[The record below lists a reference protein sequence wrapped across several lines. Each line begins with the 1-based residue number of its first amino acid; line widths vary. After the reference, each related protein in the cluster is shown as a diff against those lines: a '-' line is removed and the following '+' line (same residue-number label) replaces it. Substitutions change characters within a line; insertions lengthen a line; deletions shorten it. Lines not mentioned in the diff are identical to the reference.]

1 MGVSSGTEIL
11 LVAYDAWNRGDREAW
26 IELLDP
32 EIEIH
37 TSGVFPDMAP
47 SYKGHDR
54 ARTFWRQLLDPWEE
68 FRIEAEE
75 ITEEDDI
82 VAAAIRFRARG
93 SDSGVEVD
101 MRFGNAIL
109 LRDGLAI
116 ALVNRRT
123 REEALEALRRFEPA
137 AAQRPEAA
145 R

>member
-54 ARTFWRQLLDPWEE
+54 ARRFWRQLLDPWEE

-137 AAQRPEAA
+137 ASERPEAA
-145 R
+145 L